1 MQAQN
6 QQPFNQN
13 QQNPHQFNPNQQP
26 QINQNQYPMG
36 NNMFNQN
43 NYNMMQEQQRINL
56 EVNKRKGK
64 EIGETLKEQ
73 RKMMIQ
79 IGENR
84 KKWKEERKNGELM
97 LAFNHNND
105 YGELF
110 TINIKANEFVASLL
124 NEYVKH
130 TNNKNVRLFFRENE
144 LTENDA
150 RCLYEIEGLVSGEE
164 IIVKDKN

>member
-13 QQNPHQFNPNQQP
+13 QQNTHQFNPNQQP

-56 EVNKRKGK
+56 EVNKRQGK
-64 EIGETLKEQ
+64 EIGETLSNQ

-84 KKWKEERKNGELM
+84 KKWEEERKNGELM
-97 LAFNHNND
+97 LTFKHNND

-110 TINIKANEFVASLL
+110 SINIKANEFVALL
-124 NEYVKH
+124 VDEYVKH
-130 TNNKNVRLFFRENE
+130 TNNRNVRLFFKENE

>member
-13 QQNPHQFNPNQQP
+13 QQNQHQFNPNQQP
-26 QINQNQYPMG
+26 QIHQNQKPTG
-36 NNMFNQN
+36 NNIFNQN

-56 EVNKRKGK
+56 EVKKRQGK
-64 EIGETLKEQ
+64 EIGETLSNQ

-84 KKWKEERKNGELM
+84 KKWEEERKNGDLV

-110 TINIKANEFVASLL
+110 TITIKVNEFVASLVD
-124 NEYVKH
+124 EYVKH
-130 TNNKNVRLFFRENE
+130 TNNRNVRLFFKENE

>member
-56 EVNKRKGK
+56 EEKKRQGK
-64 EIGETLKEQ
+64 EIGEMLLKQ

-84 KKWKEERKNGELM
+84 KKWEEERKNGELM

-110 TINIKANEFVASLL
+110 SITIKAKEFVASLVD
-124 NEYVKH
+124 EYVKH
-130 TNNKNVRLFFRENE
+130 TNNRNVRLFFKENE

>member
-6 QQPFNQN
+6 QQPFNPN
-13 QQNPHQFNPNQQP
+13 QQNQHQFNPNQQP
-26 QINQNQYPMG
+26 QIHQNQQPTG

-43 NYNMMQEQQRINL
+43 NYGMMQEQQKINL
-56 EVNKRKGK
+56 EVNKKLGYEMG
-64 EIGETLKEQ
+64 EILKKQ
-73 RKMMIQ
+73 KQ
-79 IGENR
+79 IMNQIIIIEDAR
-84 KKWKEERKNGELM
+84 EKQRKNGDLV

-110 TINIKANEFVASLL
+110 TITIKANEFVASLV

-130 TNNKNVRLFFRENE
+130 TNNRNVRLFFKENE

>member
-56 EVNKRKGK
+56 EVNKRQGK
-64 EIGETLKEQ
+64 EIGETLLEQ

-79 IGENR
+79 IGKNR
-84 KKWKEERKNGELM
+84 KKWEEERKNGELM
-97 LAFNHNND
+97 LTFNHNND

-110 TINIKANEFVASLL
+110 PITIKANEIVASLVD
-124 NEYVKH
+124 EYVKH
-130 TNNKNVRLFFRENE
+130 TNNRNVRLFFKENE

>member
-56 EVNKRKGK
+56 EVNKRQGK
-64 EIGETLKEQ
+64 EIWETLLEQ

-79 IGENR
+79 IGKNR
-84 KKWKEERKNGELM
+84 KKWEEERKNGELM
-97 LAFNHNND
+97 LTFNHNND

-110 TINIKANEFVASLL
+110 SIIIKANEFVASLVD
-124 NEYVKH
+124 EYVKH
-130 TNNKNVRLFFRENE
+130 TNNRNVRLFFKENE

>member
-6 QQPFNQN
+6 QQPFNPN
-13 QQNPHQFNPNQQP
+13 QQNQHQFNPNQQP

-56 EVNKRKGK
+56 EVNKRQGK
-64 EIGETLKEQ
+64 EIGETLLEQ

-79 IGENR
+79 IAEKR
-84 KKWKEERKNGELM
+84 KKWEEERKNGELM
-97 LAFNHNND
+97 LTFKHNND

-110 TINIKANEFVASLL
+110 SINIKANEFVALL
-124 NEYVKH
+124 VDEYVKH
-130 TNNKNVRLFFRENE
+130 TNNRNVRLFFKENE

>member
-1 MQAQN
+1 M
-6 QQPFNQN
+6 
-13 QQNPHQFNPNQQP
+13 
-26 QINQNQYPMG
+26 
-36 NNMFNQN
+36 
-43 NYNMMQEQQRINL
+43 L
-56 EVNKRKGK
+56 
-64 EIGETLKEQ
+64 LEQ

-84 KKWKEERKNGELM
+84 KKWEEERKNGELM
-97 LAFNHNND
+97 LTFKHNND

-110 TINIKANEFVASLL
+110 SINIKANEFVASLVD
-124 NEYVKH
+124 EYVKH
-130 TNNKNVRLFFRENE
+130 TNNRNVRLFFKENE